1 MSLVYFPICGGI
13 LVVFSNKFFKNDA
26 LIEEIAIK
34 IVEDEETANNKKA
47 SDDKAMYSSL
57 ELNGAFE

>member
-1 MSLVYFPICGGI
+1 MSLVYFPLCGGI

-34 IVEDEETANNKKA
+34 IAEDEENSNDKKA
-47 SDDKAMYSSL
+47 SYDKAM
-57 ELNGAFE
+57 